1 MTVKEITN
9 YLNEHIPFDTA
20 EDFDNVGHLI
30 GDENQSVSR
39 VLIALDATQ
48 NVIEQAIKFQAPLI
62 VTHHPVI
69 FTPLKSLMQSD
80 LTTCILKNNLNVIS
94 LHTNLDKL
102 PGGVNDMLAKALE
115 LQSIRSFPGSDDMGR
130 IGDLPLAMASHSF
143 AKKVKDNLNCNGLRF
158 VPSDREIRTVAV
170 LGGSG
175 EFALQSAIDAGADA
189 FVTGEG
195 KHHVFL
201 EAVQKGLCYV
211 DAGHFETERVVLP
224 FLKQRLHEAFHRLE
238 LIVADEASP
247 VCFL

>member
-39 VLIALDATQ
+39 VFIALDATQ
-48 NVIEQAIKFQAPLI
+48 NVIEQAIKLEVSLI
-62 VTHHPVI
+62 ITHHPVI

-80 LTTCILKNNLNVIS
+80 LTSCILKNNLNVIS

-115 LQSIRSFPGSDDMGR
+115 LQSVRSLPASGDMGR
-130 IGDLPLAMASHSF
+130 VGELPVAMASRSF
-143 AKKVKDNLNCNGLRF
+143 AKKVKDNLKCNGLRF

-175 EFALQSAIDAGADA
+175 EFALQSVMDAGADA

-201 EAVQKGLCYV
+201 EAAQKGICYV

-224 FLKQRLHEAFHRLE
+224 FLKQSLHEAFPGLE
-238 LIVADEASP
+238 LIIADEMSP
-247 VCFL
+247 VCFV